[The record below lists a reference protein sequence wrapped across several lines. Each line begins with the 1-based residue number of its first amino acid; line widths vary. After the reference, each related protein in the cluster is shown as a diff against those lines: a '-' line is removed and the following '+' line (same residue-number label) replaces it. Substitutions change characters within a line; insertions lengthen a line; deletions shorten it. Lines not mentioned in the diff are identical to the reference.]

1 MLKNSVSKVFTK
13 KWSCVSFNGN
23 NDNEIILEQANQ
35 QIRVIS
41 EKSRDTEN
49 WSNDAENSVLPSQE
63 LNCIL
68 KHI

>member
-1 MLKNSVSKVFTK
+1 MLKNSVSKVFRK
-13 KWSCVSFNGN
+13 KLSCISFNGN
-23 NDNEIILEQANQ
+23 NNNEIILEQ